1 MPSTPLLRLRRRVR
15 TALLP
20 VALGAGLVALAAPAG
35 ASAAFQCDASALR
48 GSVLGA
54 PALEPVTANRTG
66 TVCTSQSAG
75 GAAAGAALSALPL
88 NASVLGASTY
98 VTPAGTANDKQAVL
112 AQGGLGSLTVKA
124 LPTLPIALPT
134 ATIPANLQSITV
146 PLGTVT
152 SALGISPLVLA
163 LIPGLPA
170 NLTFDLTAAIDGILP
185 NGQLPNVDLFSV
197 GAATAYAGA
206 NCSGGRA
213 RTFGLAQTA
222 DITVL
227 GQQLPT
233 EAIVDQT
240 LDLDTG
246 KAILSSLD
254 VTEIPLP
261 TGLPAALTSLLS
273 PLLSTIQTVVLKPL
287 VVALPDVPLPVAVA
301 EVKLTPSSQSTSATG
316 RLVQQG
322 PHLQVSVAGQRIV
335 DVVLGEATVSASG
348 VDCTVPAAAAP
359 VEPAVP
365 ESAADLALACTS
377 RRLVLVDVLQKG
389 RRVKLLGA
397 ADRKLAGRTV
407 ALRLA
412 ATGRTVATAKV
423 ATDGS
428 FSATA
433 PLPPARIRGTNRA
446 RYQAAIGREKSLDL
460 KLARRM
466 VVSAVSA
473 RGGRVT
479 IAGRVILPLASP
491 RANITLTRRLSCR
504 RSEVVKRFR
513 PAADGTFK
521 VTVDAPD
528 DATAAVY
535 RMSTVVRRTTRS
547 HTTSPTYTL
556 PRGVNLTR

>member
-1 MPSTPLLRLRRRVR
+1 MPPTPPHRRHRRLRSV
-15 TALLP
+15 LLP
-20 VALGAGLVALAAPAG
+20 AVLSAGLLALTAPAG

-66 TVCTSQSAG
+66 TTCTSQNAG
-75 GAAAGAALSALPL
+75 GAAAAALLSALPL

-98 VTPAGTANDKQAVL
+98 ITPAGTANDKQAVL
-112 AQGGLGSLTVKA
+112 AQGGLGTLTVKA
-124 LPTLPIALPT
+124 LPTLPITLPT
-134 ATIPANLQSITV
+134 ATIPASLQSITV
-146 PLGTVT
+146 PLGSVT

-170 NLTFDLTAAIDGILP
+170 NLTFDLTAAINGILP

-206 NCSGGRA
+206 NCSGGQA

-227 GQQLPT
+227 GQKLPT

-240 LDLDTG
+240 LGLDTG

-254 VTEIPLP
+254 LAKIPLP

-287 VVALPDVPLPVAVA
+287 VAALPDVPLPVAIA
-301 EVKLTPSSQSTSATG
+301 QVKLTPSSQTVSATG
-316 RLVQQG
+316 RLVQRG
-322 PHLQVSVAGQRIV
+322 PHLQVSVAGQSLV
-335 DVVLGEATVSASG
+335 DVILGEATVSATG
-348 VDCTVPAAAAP
+348 VDCTVPTAAP
-359 VEPAVP
+359 AAP

-377 RRLVLVDVLQKG
+377 RRLVLVDVLQQG
-389 RRVKLLGA
+389 GRVKLLGA
-397 ADRKLAGRTV
+397 ADRKLAGRKV

-412 ATGRTVATAKV
+412 ATGQTVATAKV
-423 ATDGS
+423 AADGS

-433 PLPPARIRGTNRA
+433 PLPPAKIRGTNKA
-446 RYQAAIGREKSLDL
+446 RYQAAVGSEKSLDL
-460 KLARRM
+460 KLSRRM
-466 VVSAVSA
+466 IVSALSA
-473 RGGRVT
+473 RGGKVT
-479 IAGRVILPLASP
+479 IAGRVVLPLANP
-491 RANITLTRRLSCR
+491 RANITLTRRLSCK
-504 RSEVVKRFR
+504 RSEVVKRFK

-535 RMSTVVRRTTRS
+535 RMSTVVRRTTTS
-547 HTTSPTYTL
+547 NTTSPTYTL

>member
-1 MPSTPLLRLRRRVR
+1 MPSTLLLRLRRRVR
-15 TALLP
+15 AALLP
-20 VALGAGLVALAAPAG
+20 AALGAGLVALAAPAG

-54 PALEPVTANRTG
+54 PALEPVTANRAG

-75 GAAAGAALSALPL
+75 GAAAGAALAALPL

-112 AQGGLGSLTVKA
+112 AQGGLGGLTVKA
-124 LPTLPIALPT
+124 LPTLPITLPT

-152 SALGISPLVLA
+152 NALGISPLVLA

-170 NLTFDLTAAIDGILP
+170 NLTFDLSAAINGILP

-222 DITVL
+222 DLTVL
-227 GQQLPT
+227 GQKLPT
-233 EAIVDQT
+233 EALVDQT
-240 LDLDTG
+240 LDLGTG

-254 VTEIPLP
+254 LTKIPLP

-273 PLLSTIQTVVLKPL
+273 PLLSTIQTAVLKPL
-287 VVALPDVPLPVAVA
+287 VAALPDVPLPVAVA
-301 EVKLTPSSQSTSATG
+301 EVKLTPSSQTTSATG

-348 VDCTVPAAAAP
+348 IDCTVPAAA
-359 VEPAVP
+359 PAVP

-377 RRLVLVDVLQKG
+377 RRLVLVDVLQDG
-389 RRVKLLGA
+389 GRVKLLGA

-412 ATGRTVATAKV
+412 ATGKTVATAKV
-423 ATDGS
+423 AADGS

-433 PLPPARIRGTNRA
+433 PLPPAKIRSTNKA
-446 RYQAAIGREKSLDL
+446 RYQATVGSEKSLDL

-466 VVSAVSA
+466 IVSAVSA
-473 RGGRVT
+473 RGGKVT
-479 IAGRVILPLASP
+479 IAGRVVLPLANP
-491 RANITLTRRLSCR
+491 RANITLTRRLSCK
-504 RSEVVKRFR
+504 RSEVVKRFK

-535 RMSTVVRRTTRS
+535 RMSTVVRRTTS
-547 HTTSPTYTL
+547 SNTTSPTYTL

>member
-75 GAAAGAALSALPL
+75 GAAAAALLSALPL

-124 LPTLPIALPT
+124 LPTLPITLPT

-146 PLGTVT
+146 PLGSIT
-152 SALGISPLVLA
+152 SALPPLVATAINL
-163 LIPGLPA
+163 LPGLPA
-170 NLTFDLTAAIDGILP
+170 NLTFDLSAAINGILP

-206 NCSGGRA
+206 NCSGGQA

-227 GQQLPT
+227 GQKLPT
-233 EAIVDQT
+233 EALVDQT

-254 VTEIPLP
+254 LTKIPLP
-261 TGLPAALTSLLS
+261 TGLPTALTNLLA
-273 PLLSTIQTVVLKPL
+273 PVLSTIQTAVLKPL
-287 VVALPDVPLPVAVA
+287 VAALPDVPLPVAVA

-316 RLVQQG
+316 RLVQRG
-322 PHLQVSVAGQRIV
+322 PHLQVSIAGQSIV

-348 VDCTVPAAAAP
+348 IDCTVPAAA
-359 VEPAVP
+359 PAVP

-377 RRLVLVDVLQKG
+377 RRLVLVDVLQEG
-389 RRVKLLGA
+389 GRVKLLGA

-412 ATGRTVATAKV
+412 ATGKTVATAKV
-423 ATDGS
+423 AADGS

-433 PLPPARIRGTNRA
+433 PLPPAKIRGTNKA
-446 RYQAAIGREKSLDL
+446 RYQAAVGSEKSLDL

-466 VVSAVSA
+466 IVSAVSA
-473 RGGRVT
+473 RGGKVT
-479 IAGRVILPLASP
+479 IAGRVVLPLANP
-491 RANITLTRRLSCR
+491 RANITLTRRLSCK
-504 RSEVVKRFR
+504 RSEVVKRFK

-535 RMSTVVRRTTRS
+535 RMSTVVRRTTS
-547 HTTSPTYTL
+547 SNTTSPTYTL

>member
-1 MPSTPLLRLRRRVR
+1 MPSTLLLRLRRRVR
-15 TALLP
+15 AALLP
-20 VALGAGLVALAAPAG
+20 AALGAGLVALAAPAG

-54 PALEPVTANRTG
+54 PALEPVTANRAG

-75 GAAAGAALSALPL
+75 GAAAGAALAALPL

-112 AQGGLGSLTVKA
+112 AQGGLGGLTVKA
-124 LPTLPIALPT
+124 LPTLPITLPT

-152 SALGISPLVLA
+152 NALGISPLVLA

-170 NLTFDLTAAIDGILP
+170 NLTFDLSAAINGILP

-222 DITVL
+222 DLTVL
-227 GQQLPT
+227 GQKLPT
-233 EAIVDQT
+233 EALVDQT

-254 VTEIPLP
+254 LTKIPLP

-273 PLLSTIQTVVLKPL
+273 PLLSTIQTAVLKPL
-287 VVALPDVPLPVAVA
+287 VAALPDVPLPVAVA
-301 EVKLTPSSQSTSATG
+301 EVKLTPSSQTTSATG

-348 VDCTVPAAAAP
+348 IDCTVPAAA
-359 VEPAVP
+359 PAVP

-377 RRLVLVDVLQKG
+377 RRLVLVDVLQDG
-389 RRVKLLGA
+389 GRVKLLGA

-412 ATGRTVATAKV
+412 ATGKTVATAKV
-423 ATDGS
+423 AADGS

-433 PLPPARIRGTNRA
+433 PLPPAKIRGTNKA
-446 RYQAAIGREKSLDL
+446 RYQATVGSEKSLDL

-466 VVSAVSA
+466 IVSAVSA
-473 RGGRVT
+473 RGGKVT
-479 IAGRVILPLASP
+479 IAGRVVLPLANP
-491 RANITLTRRLSCR
+491 RANITLTRRLSCK
-504 RSEVVKRFR
+504 RSEVVKRFK

-535 RMSTVVRRTTRS
+535 RMSTVVRRTTS
-547 HTTSPTYTL
+547 SNTTSPTYTL